1 MNKSDGEFLSHD
13 DIKLRILNEKNI
25 YITKKFINSIF
36 KKVNFEHKVQNLENF
51 QKAMIH
57 STYLITNLD
66 NPKSQKILKDTEPID
81 EDMVTKCIPLQTNS
95 YERLEYLGD
104 SILRHAIG
112 KYLFNRF
119 PNEDEGFLTT
129 IRSKIERKSALSELC
144 KKLGLQKYAIISRSI
159 ESVNGR
165 MTNIT
170 LTEDILEAFIG
181 ALNLEVSDDQS
192 RDFICKLIEK
202 EVDFAEII
210 RTKNNYKDMI
220 MQYFHKCYEIRHDLE
235 YVDEELESTD
245 GRRKF
250 KSYVKDKNTNEILGC
265 GKGKSK
271 KSSQQ
276 RAAKSALLQIG
287 IIGND
292 KEEDEYFDIKK

>member
-1 MNKSDGEFLSHD
+1 MNISDDVILSKD
-13 DIKLRILNEKNI
+13 ELRLRTLNDKNI
-25 YITKKFINSIF
+25 FITKKFINSIF

-57 STYLITNLD
+57 STYLESGLD
-66 NPKSQKILKDTEPID
+66 NPKNQKLLRDVEPID
-81 EDMVTKCIPLQTNS
+81 EDLVHKCIPLQNKS

-104 SILRHAIG
+104 SILRHAVG

-119 PNEDEGFLTT
+119 TNEDEGFLTT

-144 KKLGLQKYAIISRSI
+144 KKLGLQKYAIISRKI
-159 ESVNGR
+159 ELDNGR
-165 MTNIT
+165 TTNIT

-181 ALNLEVSDDQS
+181 ALNLEVSDDET

-210 RTKNNYKDMI
+210 RTKNNYKDII
-220 MQYFHKCYEIRHDLE
+220 MQYFHKCYDVRHDLE
-235 YVDEELESTD
+235 YIDDELEPID
-245 GRRKF
+245 GRRRF
-250 KSYVKDKNTNEILGC
+250 KSYVKDKNTGETLGT

-276 RAAKSALLQIG
+276 RAAKNALLELG
-287 IIGND
+287 VLGND
-292 KEEDEYFDIKK
+292 KEEDEYFDITK